1 MLYHSGD
8 ATASR
13 VLSHDQG
20 IVMKSPDKGLWAA
33 LASLALSLPLRYR
46 LFLAIGGLFVAI
58 FLAAGLVYRLTDG
71 GNLAVAA
78 LTFAVSG
85 LGAIILAGVVLVFR
99 TISRSPFE

>member
-20 IVMKSPDKGLWAA
+20 MVMKSPDKGLWAA

-46 LFLAIGGLFVAI
+46 LFLAIGCLFVAI
-58 FLAAGLVYRLTDG
+58 FLAAGLVFKLTG
-71 GNLAVAA
+71 GAGLAAAA
-78 LTFAVSG
+78 LAMSVAG
-85 LGAIILAGVVLVFR
+85 LGVIILAGVCVILRGVIF
-99 TISRSPFE
+99 SSSE